1 VIWRL
6 FYAVKRRFGLLQR
19 KTPIQHWE
27 DIPAPDINGTFFSSS
42 TGSGPAIASADEILS
57 KGCGDGPTQPIIIIS
72 KLLFR
77 RAENTIY
84 IAFFRVKNIDIGAI
98 HGTGD
103 KE

>member
-1 VIWRL
+1 MIWRL

-77 RAENTIY
+77 RAETPSILRFLGSKTS
-84 IAFFRVKNIDIGAI
+84 I
-98 HGTGD
+98 
-103 KE
+103 